1 MKEENI
7 DYSAQKLDENDSQKR
22 RKRAIRDDELYK
34 HDDKQQYYVQKKRN
48 IGLIA
53 NNRPQHL
60 SRQNSD
66 DQDDETLIRETQAA
80 LKSLS
85 GSWPDSRTT
94 LYKISDQDE
103 NPAFQNLFDIQNN
116 TRKMSPAI
124 STTPNQMFSDG
135 TDYASYKD
143 GYTNKYKMDAKNL
156 QRFRRDKD
164 DLSLKYR
171 TDGLKYQSQYPSHDF
186 NELVDD
192 LSNDL
197 QIDMA
202 SGGAHKIDIGCNNE
216 RKAYASDDKLKEL
229 GKTNDLY
236 ANYTNHRNTVPF
248 SQSSAFRPLN
258 DNKRL
263 TGIGMPMTNPYL
275 HTDASYG
282 TYVSDIAGV
291 LTDTENKDKKIPVK
305 EEELTKPVDSP
316 DSKHYTI
323 LQPAGVGSKAASV
336 MQDIAR
342 EGVVSVA
349 AVSSINSPGLN
360 NVTSTTTVESKQP
373 IYERPMQSFSPGSN
387 SKGN

>member
-7 DYSAQKLDENDSQKR
+7 DHSAIKLDENDSQKR
-22 RKRAIRDDELYK
+22 RKRATRDDEFYK

-48 IGLIA
+48 LSIIPST
-53 NNRPQHL
+53 RSQHL

-85 GSWPDSRTT
+85 GSWPDSRPP
-94 LYKISDQDE
+94 LYKINDQDE
-103 NPAFQNLFDIQNN
+103 NPAFQNLFDIQNSN
-116 TRKMSPAI
+116 RKMSPAI
-124 STTPNQMFSDG
+124 STTANQMFTDC
-135 TDYASYKD
+135 TDYAPYKD
-143 GYTNKYKMDAKNL
+143 GYAGKYKMDSKNL

-164 DLSLKYR
+164 DFSIKFR
-171 TDGLKYQSQYPSHDF
+171 SDGTKYQSQYPSHDF

-192 LSNDL
+192 SSNDL
-197 QIDMA
+197 QVDMA
-202 SGGAHKIDIGCNNE
+202 SGGAHKSELGGNIE
-216 RKAYASDDKLKEL
+216 RKAYTSEDKLKEL
-229 GKTNDLY
+229 TKTNDLY
-236 ANYTNHRNTVPF
+236 ANYANHRNTVPF

-258 DNKRL
+258 DSKRL
-263 TGIGMPMTNPYL
+263 SGIGMPMTNPYL
-275 HTDASYG
+275 HADTSYG

-291 LTDTENKDKKIPVK
+291 LTDNDSKDKKFPVK
-305 EEELTKPVDSP
+305 EEDITKPVDSP

-349 AVSSINSPGLN
+349 AVSSVNSPGLN
-360 NVTSTTTVESKQP
+360 NVTSTTALENKQ
-373 IYERPMQSFSPGSN
+373 IFERPMQSFSPGSN